1 MYIYP
6 SIVFLRKKKN
16 IFFAT
21 KAKRRKKNIINLI
34 HYIITLISQKSFF
47 FKYKSISHQIIE
59 KKDKEGW
66 KEFAQHNLLHST
78 IIWKIIEKEII
89 VLWFLNDEWA
99 MEDYD
104 KGNQKWIKRSVIVI
118 RVTASH

>member
-34 HYIITLISQKSFF
+34 HSIITLISQKGF

-59 KKDKEGW
+59 KKDKEDW

-78 IIWKIIEKEII
+78 IIWKIIEKE
-89 VLWFLNDEWA
+89 
-99 MEDYD
+99 
-104 KGNQKWIKRSVIVI
+104 
-118 RVTASH
+118 

>member
-6 SIVFLRKKKN
+6 SIVFLRKKKK

-34 HYIITLISQKSFF
+34 HSIITLISQKGF

-59 KKDKEGW
+59 KKDKEDW
-66 KEFAQHNLLHST
+66 KGFAQHNLLHST

>member
-16 IFFAT
+16 IFLAT

-34 HYIITLISQKSFF
+34 HSIITLISQKGF

-59 KKDKEGW
+59 KKDENDW
-66 KEFAQHNLLHST
+66 KKIAQHNLLHST
-78 IIWKIIEKEII
+78 IIWKIIGKEII

-104 KGNQKWIKRSVIVI
+104 KGNEKWIKRSVIVI

>member
-34 HYIITLISQKSFF
+34 HSSPWYPKKVF

-59 KKDKEGW
+59 KKDEEDW

-78 IIWKIIEKEII
+78 IIWKIIEKE
-89 VLWFLNDEWA
+89 
-99 MEDYD
+99 
-104 KGNQKWIKRSVIVI
+104 
-118 RVTASH
+118 